1 MGSPTPPKRVL
12 LITNSE
18 HGQANVFLATS
29 YALLTLPDEDVQV
42 HFASFPSIQKS
53 VLATSDHALRDSP
66 QARPLVFHE
75 VAGLSMVDA
84 WSRPEVASERQ
95 RLAIVDV
102 VSLFYA
108 IRRMMVLL
116 KVMLPWTGPE
126 FVEIMK
132 SVMDIVEDVRP
143 DVIAVDPAFSP
154 ALTALRYTGTK
165 FMVLSPNTIKDFV
178 MPLQPNGEALW
189 KYPWCVS
196 HPSLATKL
204 TPGQH
209 QHRRPLPVPRSPSP
223 NPLQHPPRNPRP
235 HLRRLVRLPPEL
247 RPSPR
252 RPAPPRRAA
261 HDPQRPLPEAPRP
274 PLPRRQPPRDRI
286 PPLRPHPTKHH
297 PVVRPPLPLPHH
309 PRLTPLPPK
318 RPHPPPLPPP
328 LPLLPPPLHI
338 PPNRPN
344 NLHQPRHARL
354 LRRARR
360 RRNGHGASH
369 PLRRR
374 HLRQEE
380 PASPLETPAPRTLR
394 PLAAA
399 RPPRAGTG
407 ARPRQDRRV
416 ARGRADGG
424 AGHGAGGLCGAS
436 RGGEFVFGGG

>member
-1 MGSPTPPKRVL
+1 MGSSTPPKRVL

-53 VLATSDHALRDSP
+53 VLATSNHAIRDNP

-132 SVMDIVEDVRP
+132 SVMDIVEDIQA

-196 HPSLATKL
+196 RPFPRDEANPNRNTSIGAPFPFPVPLHQIPSNILLVILAL
-204 TPGQH
+204 ICAAWFDS
-209 QHRRPLPVPRSPSP
+209 HRRSVQAHVAQHLPGAQLTTLNDLSLKHLGLRFLVANLPEIEFPLSAPIPPSITPWYAPPPPSQPPQTNTPFPTAAPSSAPPPPSPSP
-223 NPLQHPPRNPRP
+223 PP
-235 HLRRLVRLPPEL
+235 
-247 RPSPR
+247 PSPHSSKPPQQSTSTSARTSPSPPPPPSKWPR
-252 RPAPPRRAA
+252 RCASSLTPPPPPRRRTCKSSGNSRASN
-261 HDPQRPLPEAPRP
+261 P
-274 PLPRRQPPRDRI
+274 
-286 PPLRPHPTKHH
+286 
-297 PVVRPPLPLPHH
+297 
-309 PRLTPLPPK
+309 LTPRGCTPCS
-318 RPHPPPLPPP
+318 
-328 LPLLPPPLHI
+328 
-338 PPNRPN
+338 
-344 NLHQPRHARL
+344 
-354 LRRARR
+354 
-360 RRNGHGASH
+360 RRNWSK
-369 PLRRR
+369 
-374 HLRQEE
+374 
-380 PASPLETPAPRTLR
+380 
-394 PLAAA
+394 
-399 RPPRAGTG
+399 
-407 ARPRQDRRV
+407 
-416 ARGRADGG
+416 
-424 AGHGAGGLCGAS
+424 
-436 RGGEFVFGGG
+436 GE